1 MGILGTHR
9 FLLARVL
16 AASSLSFGMA
26 GFLSAATITYN
37 PAPTTQAGWSPC
49 DAFPGYGCLTT
60 AYFNATTLDGLHQ
73 EGEIDTLFTNAWSST
88 NALNNT
94 GGVTLGIST
103 DARNNGVDGNFNVTV
118 ATANQFGPVTLGGAT
133 ITVTP
138 DATLL
143 ASLNANLGGG
153 TIVWA
158 QGLYIDFVVPAGTI
172 VQPYYAM
179 DTTTLSGLGCGGVTG
194 NFCPPSYP
202 FQYVDDHFY
211 DQPRDYYMPPG
222 TTQAFFN
229 ADAYIGILNAA
240 GTNLTVYDGLSYGF
254 QNYVSPEPGSWVLLG
269 TGVLAVFVLRRKRA
283 TA

>member
-9 FLLARVL
+9 FPLARVVVAGLFPFGL
-16 AASSLSFGMA
+16 AGILP
-26 GFLSAATITYN
+26 AAAITYN

-60 AYFNATTLDGLHQ
+60 AYFNTTTLDGLNQ
-73 EGEIDTLFTNAWSST
+73 EGNIDNLFTDAWNST

-94 GGVTLGIST
+94 GGVTLSISPN
-103 DARNNGVDGNFNVTV
+103 AANNAIDGNFNVNT
-118 ATANQFGPVTLGGAT
+118 ATANQFGPVTLGGDT
-133 ITVTP
+133 IRVTP

-143 ASLNANLGGG
+143 ASLNANLNGG

-158 QGLYIDFVVPAGTI
+158 QGLYVNFVVPAGTI
-172 VQPYYAM
+172 VTPYYAM
-179 DTTTLSGLGCGGVTG
+179 DTTTLSSLQCTPNNT
-194 NFCPPSYP
+194 NFCPPAYP
-202 FQYVDDHFY
+202 YQYVDDHFY
-211 DQPRDYYMPPG
+211 DQPKNYYMLPG

-254 QNYVSPEPGSWVLLG
+254 ENYVSPEPGTWLLFG
-269 TGVLAVFVLRRKRA
+269 GSLAVFILRRKRA